1 MNCDVIPLFSTPL
14 GIFRDA
20 LDDEKYQ
27 IVYDL
32 VKNCDYGLLAGAKKH
47 TLRLQ
52 NDLSKNL
59 NILSEVPEV
68 KKIFEE
74 IFTKYIYDIKTIIN
88 TKFII
93 SSSWA
98 VKLNPGES
106 GGDNHAHANSYFS
119 GVMYFENNVS
129 SIVFKSPLGASRHTF
144 DEEKHTLYNTSGFV
158 VNPEKNMLLLFPS
171 HIEHRAHINSSNK
184 TRYCLAFN
192 IIPSGTYGYGTSSIF
207 S

>member
-1 MNCDVIPLFSTPL
+1 MNYEVIPLFSTPL
-14 GIFRDA
+14 SIFRDV
-20 LDDEKYQ
+20 LDDEKYR
-27 IVYDL
+27 ILDAL

-47 TLRLQ
+47 KLRLQ

-74 IFTKYIYDIKTIIN
+74 IFTKYMYDIKTIIN

-106 GGDNHAHANSYFS
+106 GGDYHAHANSYFS

-129 SIVFKSPLGASRHTF
+129 SVVFKSPFGPSGYTF
-144 DEEKHTLYNTSGFV
+144 DEEKHTMYNTSGFV
-158 VNPEKNMLLLFPS
+158 VNPEKNMLLIFPS
-171 HIEHRAHINSSNK
+171 QIEHRSNINLSNK
-184 TRYCLAFN
+184 IRYCLAFN
-192 IIPSGTYGYGTSSIF
+192 IISSGNYGYGTSSVF